1 MYCTVGTVGWHFEWQ
16 NEKGALVR
24 NGPDGFRGSARK
36 VTITLGTVDE
46 SAIVVL
52 RQVSESFVN
61 NQTSKF
67 WNYCILYKDS
77 L

>member
-1 MYCTVGTVGWHFEWQ
+1 MVWICRSDWHFEWQ

-24 NGPDGFRGSARK
+24 NVPDSGKGNARMI
-36 VTITLGTVDE
+36 TIALGTVDE

-61 NQTSKF
+61 N
-67 WNYCILYKDS
+67 
-77 L
+77 